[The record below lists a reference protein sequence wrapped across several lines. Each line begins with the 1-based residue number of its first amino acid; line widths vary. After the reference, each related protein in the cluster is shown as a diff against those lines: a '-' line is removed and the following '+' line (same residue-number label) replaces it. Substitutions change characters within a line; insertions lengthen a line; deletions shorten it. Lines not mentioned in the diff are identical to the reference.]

1 MYEKC
6 VNNNLKCVNN
16 NLISR
21 GFLESDIEH
30 SVSYGDAY
38 SCKDFHREDPC
49 KMAVDKHI
57 HQAARIFRWLY
68 TRCRLC
74 IFSEPENTDRCM
86 GLRHSRVDKR
96 TDEILAGLRTLLRS
110 HILGVQR
117 YTRLYLQVNVIAS
130 FVSVM
135 LIM

>member
-1 MYEKC
+1 
-6 VNNNLKCVNN
+6 
-16 NLISR
+16 
-21 GFLESDIEH
+21 
-30 SVSYGDAY
+30 
-38 SCKDFHREDPC
+38 
-49 KMAVDKHI
+49 MAVDKHI
-57 HQAARIFRWLY
+57 HQAARISRWLY

-74 IFSEPENTDRCM
+74 IFSEPENTNRCM

-130 FVSVM
+130 FISVM